1 MLEYHAKQ
9 VFVIHFIQDS
19 QNRDFQTG
27 SIKFYG
33 SNHSKSE
40 EPPLNSEIPGKRLK
54 TVESF
59 P

>member
-19 QNRDFQTG
+19 QKIDFQTG

-40 EPPLNSEIPGKRLK
+40 ERPLNSKILGKRAK